1 MGFCLRGRSIALLVR
16 LVLWTFVFDYYY
28 WSFEKKRK
36 KMECGCDFHVRM
48 AEVHCTCA
56 DVDGVA

>member
-16 LVLWTFVFDYYY
+16 LVLRTLFFDYC
-28 WSFEKKRK
+28 SIEI
-36 KMECGCDFHVRM
+36 ECGCDFHVRM
-48 AEVHCTCA
+48 AGVHCTYA